1 MTLIELLIVISIT
14 IIGLSFMIIMINDFY
29 LRNSILL
36 EKQRL
41 NLFLEECRVEAKV
54 SISDIYIYF
63 IPEQKRF
70 IAQNGEF
77 ITVNDVVKDDNL
89 IIKYNIRGRIAIING
104 SSTIRFS
111 DNTEFK
117 ILPVTGRVVF

>member
-1 MTLIELLIVISIT
+1 LTLVELLIVISIT
-14 IIGLSFMIIMINDFY
+14 VIGLSFMIIVTASFY
-29 LRNSILL
+29 SRNSILL

-77 ITVNDVVKDDNL
+77 ITLNDVVKNDNL
-89 IIKYNIRGRIAIING
+89 VIKYNLRGRIAIING

>member
-1 MTLIELLIVISIT
+1 
-14 IIGLSFMIIMINDFY
+14 MIIMTNSFY
-29 LRNSILL
+29 SRNSILL

-77 ITVNDVVKDDNL
+77 ITLNDVVKNDNL
-89 IIKYNIRGRIAIING
+89 VIKYNIRGRIAIING